1 MKSTYLAILTL
12 TSTLITHTYIFLKKC
27 YLISTG
33 PSTFVLHIQLCC
45 NKIFVFSK
53 ILFHWYG
60 TYLICAFHDE
70 AQVDLGH

>member
-1 MKSTYLAILTL
+1 MQSSEHRSEKHVSVAA
-12 TSTLITHTYIFLKKC
+12 SEKC

-45 NKIFVFSK
+45 NKIFIFSK

-60 TYLICAFHDE
+60 TYLICSFHYE